1 MSTTHPAETN
11 WLLGTP
17 RIDCAAPEIQAAVAS
32 LAGPPRDERAMAV
45 RIHDFV
51 RDQIR
56 FGWSLR
62 FDRQT
67 ASEVLRARRGYC
79 NTKSGLFMAL
89 LRAAEIPARLHC
101 VAINR
106 DILRGL
112 VRPPTSYVDH
122 TYVEVRL
129 EGIWHST
136 DSYIVDRALFTAAQ
150 RRLRREGAELGYGVH
165 CQSTLDWDGRKD
177 AFAQFVPS
185 AGKVAVRGADFGVY
199 DDLDAFYASG
209 KGHGPPGS
217 MLRLLLC
224 ALLPVGNARVAALRT
239 EAT

>member
-11 WLLGTP
+11 WLLGTR
-17 RIDCAAPEIQAAVAS
+17 RIDCAAPEIQTAVAT
-32 LAGPPRDERAMAV
+32 LAASTRDARETAV

-51 RDQIR
+51 RDEIP
-56 FGWSLR
+56 FGWSLH
-62 FDRQT
+62 FDRQS

-79 NTKSGLFMAL
+79 NTKSGLFIAL
-89 LRAAEIPARLHC
+89 LRAAGIPARLHC

-112 VRPPTSYVDH
+112 VRPPTSCVDH
-122 TYVEVRL
+122 SYVEVWL
-129 EGIWHST
+129 EGRWHAT
-136 DSYIVDRALFTAAQ
+136 DTYIIDRTLFIAAQ

-165 CQSTLDWDGRKD
+165 RQSTLDWDGRAD

-185 AGKVAVRGADFGVY
+185 VGTIAVRGADFGVH

-209 KGHGPPGS
+209 KGQGPPGS
-217 MLRLLLC
+217 MLRLALC
-224 ALLPVGNARVAALRT
+224 ALLAVGNARVAALRA